1 MRLCYFDDHN
11 CWFVSGASCTVN
23 NVAINLDEKT
33 YFIFVSVLL
42 RQFFQIQISEHV
54 NMLLSE
60 NEDDNFFSIQL
71 GNYKISLFT

>member
-1 MRLCYFDDHN
+1 MKKH
-11 CWFVSGASCTVN
+11 S
-23 NVAINLDEKT
+23 
-33 YFIFVSVLL
+33 FIFVSVLL